1 MRNSLAVVG
10 FALLAF
16 VMSACASALTPT
28 PTAPMT
34 PPAPTRVTFATLTPS
49 PTATFTP
56 LPPASTLPPS
66 TPGSLIS
73 AMNKTKA
80 SVRYR
85 VTMTLNARQGETPQI
100 SLDLKGAV
108 NGDDAHY
115 NYQLGNEQIEFIAAR
130 GQFFAKGARSLG
142 LPTTTKWYILT
153 PDLADA
159 ARPPFSP
166 EDVLTSF
173 LAQVPKETFQPFAR
187 EALDALTCQ
196 VWRYIPK
203 TLGETGISNALGS
216 DQENSAFG
224 ALDQAEIKLWLCDDG
239 ALHQLSVEIAAHNPR
254 RATEKGSANLLL
266 HIWDFQNASIGI
278 DPPANAEKFQLA
290 APTP

>member
-1 MRNSLAVVG
+1 
-10 FALLAF
+10 
-16 VMSACASALTPT
+16 
-28 PTAPMT
+28 
-34 PPAPTRVTFATLTPS
+34 
-49 PTATFTP
+49 
-56 LPPASTLPPS
+56 
-66 TPGSLIS
+66 
-73 AMNKTKA
+73 
-80 SVRYR
+80 
-85 VTMTLNARQGETPQI
+85 MTLNAKQGETPQI
-100 SLDLKGAV
+100 SIDLKGEV
-108 NGDDAHY
+108 SGDDAHY

-142 LPTTTKWYILT
+142 LPTTTHWYTLT

-187 EALDALTCQ
+187 GALDALACQ

-266 HIWDFQNASIGI
+266 HIWDFQNASIKI
-278 DPPANAEKFQLA
+278 DPPASAEKFQLA
-290 APTP
+290 MPTP